1 MRHAPTFAAAFA
13 MSALLPGAAASQ
25 QPADTASSAD
35 VLGRLKACHAMADPA
50 ARLACYDK
58 EVGTVLD
65 ATDQGTLRVVD
76 QQEVEDTRRRL
87 FGLNVPKLKVLGND
101 GEEME
106 SLVTTVTS
114 ARQINVK
121 TWTFVTEEGSVWRI
135 NNAPVRFSG
144 PKPGQSVEF
153 KRAAMGTFFIRVDG
167 QMGVKG
173 IRVE

>member
-13 MSALLPGAAASQ
+13 MSALLPGAAAAQ
-25 QPADTASSAD
+25 QQADTASHD
-35 VLGRLKACHAMADPA
+35 VLGQLKVCRAMADPA

-65 ATDQGTLRVVD
+65 ATDQGTLQVVD
-76 QQEVEDTRRRL
+76 QQEVENARRRL
-87 FGLNVPKLKVLGND
+87 FGLNVPKLKILGND
-101 GEEME
+101 REEMV

-114 ARQINVK
+114 ARQINAK

-135 NNAPVRFSG
+135 NNAPARFTG
-144 PKPGQSVEF
+144 PKPGHSVEF
-153 KRAAMGTFFIRVDG
+153 KRAAMGTFFIRVNG

-173 IRVE
+173 IRVQ